1 MYSYIILANGTKN
14 KPDNCQEHKWD
25 SEVNIRLF
33 FDCKHS
39 IYSAIGRYIE
49 IFRVASSIVIC
60 VYFVYFWCLLQ
71 LQLLCI
77 CYNIRIFTF
86 PGLRIQTC
94 GLSYIF
100 QFVIWVMNVSS
111 VINSVHCLSIF
122 IWYFRYSLQQHS
134 RLVLLLTKS
143 ILNWIMNISLL
154 GG

>member
-1 MYSYIILANGTKN
+1 MYSFCILANGTKN

-39 IYSAIGRYIE
+39 IYSAIGGYIE

-60 VYFVYFWCLLQ
+60 VSFWCLLQ
-71 LQLLCI
+71 LQLSYI
-77 CYNIRIFTF
+77 CYNRRIFTF
-86 PGLRIQTC
+86 PGLRIPTC

-100 QFVIWVMNVSS
+100 QFVIWLMNASS
-111 VINSVHCLSIF
+111 DIYSTHCYSIP
-122 IWYFRYSLQQHS
+122 IWYFHYSLQQHS
-134 RLVLLLTKS
+134 RLVLLLVKS
-143 ILNWIMNISLL
+143 ISDWVMDISLL

>member
-1 MYSYIILANGTKN
+1 MYSFCILANGTKN

-39 IYSAIGRYIE
+39 IYSAIGGYIE

-60 VYFVYFWCLLQ
+60 VSFVYFWCSLQ
-71 LQLLCI
+71 LLLLCI
-77 CYNIRIFTF
+77 CYNRRIITF
-86 PGLRIQTC
+86 PGSRIQTC

-100 QFVIWVMNVSS
+100 QFVIWLLNVSS
-111 VINSVHCLSIF
+111 VINNTRYPSVP
-122 IWYFRYSLQQHS
+122 IWHFRYFLQQHS
-134 RLVLLLTKS
+134 QLVLLNVIS
-143 ILNWIMNISLL
+143 ISDWIMDISLL